1 VTIGVFDSGVGGLTV
16 LREVRAALP
25 RHDLVYVADTR
36 FCPYGPRPDAEVQE
50 RSHVLTRALVA
61 EGAEM
66 VIVACNTAT
75 IAAIGALRAAHA
87 LPFVGVEP
95 AVKPAARETR
105 SGVVGVLATE
115 SALAGVRFRELV
127 AAHAAE
133 AGVDVVE
140 APCPGLV
147 SRIEAGELNGSATRA
162 VVREAWTPLAA
173 GGADTLVLACTH
185 FPHVRPLIEE
195 VVGPAVGV
203 IDSGPAV
210 ARQAVRIATVHGIG
224 ARAGTTRLLSTDARA
239 AAPAFRAILGDAD
252 VEQFDV

>member
-1 VTIGVFDSGVGGLTV
+1 VTVGVFDSGVGGLTI

-36 FCPYGPRPDAEVQE
+36 YCPYGPRTDEEVRARSDA
-50 RSHVLTRALVA
+50 LTRALRA

-75 IAAIGALRAAHA
+75 IAAIAALRASHEI
-87 LPFVGVEP
+87 PFVGVEP

-105 SGVVGVLATE
+105 TGVVGVLATE
-115 SALAGVRFRELV
+115 SALAGARFRELV
-127 AAHAAE
+127 EAHAAE
-133 AGVDVVE
+133 AGVAVVE

-147 SRIEAGELNGSATRA
+147 TRIEAGELNGRPTRE
-162 VVREAWTPLAA
+162 VVRGAWEPLAA

-185 FPHVRPLIEE
+185 FPHVRALIEE
-195 VVGPAVGV
+195 VVGPGVGV

-210 ARQAVRIATVHGIG
+210 ARQARRIADAHGI
-224 ARAGTTRLLSTDARA
+224 AEGTGGIRLLSTDTA
-239 AAPAFRAILGDAD
+239 AALPGFRAILGDVAVAQLD
-252 VEQFDV
+252 V